1 MDNKV
6 TKKKWNILLTV
17 LLILSGLAAI
27 KLIFLDYTMDEEYQ
41 IVMAYRNLRGD
52 AIFGQMWEPHQT
64 SAFLCIGIMFIWH
77 LITGTYTGVV
87 IFLRIV
93 TTLIQL
99 GLSFWLYKVLK
110 NDSDKEEAAL
120 LAILYFNSVPK
131 LIGIPE
137 FSNMQLWFFTI
148 MVLSLIHYYYK
159 HRDRTGNVIFLIIS
173 SLAMALEVLSYPSM
187 LVLFPVSVGYIL
199 FKSKKNRFRD
209 AGLYILTDVAAAGV
223 WLLIVVPRIGFT
235 TLIQNVKNMLD
246 FDLTHDLSGSTD
258 GKLTGSIQYLWQT
271 ALLLFGICAVAAIL
285 YLCLKK
291 VRDRFE
297 KKAGGIFYAVL
308 VILVSDL
315 VQIVFWFVF
324 RKGYEYPQIHLL
336 VLVLSTIIVMLTF
349 IKDPGFREKIRPYM
363 YGFTG
368 SVISVLA
375 VFYISDLQFYNA
387 IPHGMLGVVF
397 SLPVLAIAIRSLMG
411 EKGKKLIY
419 VLFLGMI
426 LTAILG
432 KGASFKAGRELTN
445 LLDIRGIMKEGPAK
459 GILSDYMNCY
469 IYNADYVDFNSFV
482 DDDDKVLIVTN
493 MVFAP
498 GTTPY
503 MFKENEICHFSIVD
517 PTSYDERLLK
527 YWELYPEKKPNVI
540 VVDCWYGELQE
551 DPENWIMQYIENDF
565 GYTSVDDGSYVRI
578 YRREEQ

>member
-1 MDNKV
+1 MEN
-6 TKKKWNILLTV
+6 TEKKKQWNILLTV
-17 LLILSGLAAI
+17 LFLLSGLAAI

-87 IFLRIV
+87 IVLRIV
-93 TTLIQL
+93 TTLIQA
-99 GLSFWLYKVLK
+99 GLSFWLYRVLEK
-110 NDSDKEEAAL
+110 KSDKKEAAL

-131 LIGIPE
+131 LIEIPE
-137 FSNMQLWFFTI
+137 FSNMQLWFFTV
-148 MVLSLIHYYYK
+148 MVLSLMQYYYTHK
-159 HRDRTGNVIFLIIS
+159 DRTGKVVFLILS
-173 SLAMALEVLSYPSM
+173 SVGMALEVLSYPSM
-187 LVLFPVSVGYIL
+187 LVLFPVTIGYIL
-199 FKSKKNRFRD
+199 FKSKKNRLRD
-209 AGLYILTDVAAAGV
+209 AALFIATDVAAAGV

-235 TLIQNVKNMLD
+235 TLIQNVKNMLA

-258 GKLTGSIQYLWQT
+258 GKFIGSIQYLWQT
-271 ALLLFGICAVAAIL
+271 ALLLAGICAVAAIL
-285 YLCLKK
+285 FLCLKK
-291 VRDRFE
+291 VRNKFE
-297 KKAGGIFYAVL
+297 KKAGGIFYACL
-308 VILVSDL
+308 VILISDL
-315 VQIVFWFVF
+315 VQCFYWFVL

-336 VLVLSTIIVMLTF
+336 VLVLCTIIVMSTF
-349 IKDPGFREKIRPYM
+349 FKDREFREKIRPYM

-397 SLPVLAIAIRSLMG
+397 SLPVLAIAIKSLTG
-411 EKGKKLIY
+411 EKGRKLIH

-426 LTAILG
+426 LTAMLG
-432 KGASFKAGRELTN
+432 KGLTFKAGRELTG
-445 LLDIRGIMKEGPAK
+445 LFDIRGIMKEGPAK

-469 IYNADYVDFNSFV
+469 IYNADYADFKAYV
-482 DDDDKVLIVTN
+482 KEDDKVLIVTN

-503 MFKENEICHFSIVD
+503 LFSENEICHFSIVD

-527 YWELYPEKKPNVI
+527 YWELYPEKQPNVI
-540 VVDCWYGELQE
+540 VVDCWYGNLQE

-565 GYTSVDDGSYVRI
+565 GYTSSTDGSYIRV
-578 YRREEQ
+578 YRRDK